1 MFWFWCDVRFLSG
14 RGEEQGWIIRLVSLD
29 TLQCMEMSSPI
40 YLRRRHFSYRGRKV
54 GVVYDFRRRWEVF
67 QISQEGGMGSWF
79 QEKMGWVPDFRRRWD
94 GILISGEGG
103 MCYWFQ
109 ENGDWFLISG
119 EGGIRVPNFRRRWDG
134 FLILGE
140 CGMGS

>member
-79 QEKMGWVPDFRRRWD
+79 QEKVGWVLNFRRRWD
-94 GILISGEGG
+94 GILISGESGIG
-103 MCYWFQ
+103 SLNSYIRHTSNLHVLFCTFIKDQLKNQIKVYLKNSFF
-109 ENGDWFLISG
+109 NFL
-119 EGGIRVPNFRRRWDG
+119 
-134 FLILGE
+134 
-140 CGMGS
+140 